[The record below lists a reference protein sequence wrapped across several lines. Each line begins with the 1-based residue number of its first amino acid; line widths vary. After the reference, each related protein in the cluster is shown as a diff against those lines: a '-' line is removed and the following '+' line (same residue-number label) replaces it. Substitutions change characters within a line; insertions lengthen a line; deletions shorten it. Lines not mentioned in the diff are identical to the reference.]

1 MKLLLLTA
9 LSLALAAQNAETRL
23 QKDLAYLA
31 SEALKGRGNG
41 TPELTRAAAFV
52 ARRHRG
58 LGLKPTTV
66 TFPFPA
72 KVEVGSAQ
80 AILGSTPWTLG
91 RDFQPLGASGQGA
104 FDGRPLAF
112 LGYGTRSGSYDEF
125 RGLDLQGRVA
135 VLRRRIPDLP
145 FLAHL
150 SPVERSLT
158 FRLRR
163 LQEAGAAGAL
173 VVEEEDSARPTR
185 IEESS
190 APLTMPALSIRR
202 DLLESLL
209 GLQARFKAIA
219 DTGESQARD
228 GADLPERLKVSLTLR
243 RVEGPVP
250 TVAALVK
257 GRDRGLREEVVVL
270 GAHLDH
276 LGLGERHSL
285 GGAAAFGQ
293 VHPGADDNA
302 SGSALL
308 LELVRRFTRKPAKRP
323 LLALHFG
330 GEEEGLL
337 GSQHWL
343 RNPTVPLPQ
352 LRFMVNFDMV
362 GKLSPAKPALSLG
375 GLGAPKAAVD
385 RAAGLAPAGWTVG
398 RELGASVGGSDHMS
412 FAQAKIPTFFFFT
425 GLHDAYHRPT
435 DTADRIDAKGLA
447 LLADYAERVV
457 RDLAD
462 AEALPPFDP
471 ETAKLPTQARSPMRI
486 AFGTI
491 PDYSPCPEGFRITGV
506 SKGGTAEALGLQGG
520 DILTAFGGRPIKDI
534 QDYMAALGTFAPGDK
549 VVVRWLRQGQPMEG
563 TAVLKGRD

>member
-1 MKLLLLTA
+1 MRLTLLPL
-9 LSLALAAQNAETRL
+9 LSLVLAAQTPEVRL
-23 QKDLAYLA
+23 GRDVAWLA

-52 ARRHRG
+52 AQRHRA
-58 LGLKPTTV
+58 LGLRPTTL
-66 TFPFPA
+66 TFPFPST
-72 KVEVGSAQ
+72 VEVLSAQ
-80 AILGSTPWTLG
+80 ATFGTATWVPG
-91 RDFQPLGASGQGA
+91 RDFQPLGASGQGTLEPR
-104 FDGRPLAF
+104 DLAF
-112 LGYGTRSGSYDEF
+112 LGYGTRSGAYDEF
-125 RGLDLQGRVA
+125 KDLDLKGRVA

-158 FRLRR
+158 YRLRR
-163 LQEAGAAGAL
+163 IQEAGAAAAL
-173 VVEEEDSARPTR
+173 VLEEEDAPRPTR
-185 IEESS
+185 LEEAS
-190 APLTMPALSIRR
+190 APLDIPVLSLRR
-202 DLLESLL
+202 DLLEASFHL
-209 GLQARFKAIA
+209 ADRYAAIA
-219 DTGESQARD
+219 ETGQSQARS
-228 GADLPERLKVSLTLR
+228 GEEVPRVALTLTLR
-243 RVEGPVP
+243 RREGPVP
-250 TVAALVK
+250 TVASLLR
-257 GRDRGLREEVVVL
+257 GRDRKLKGEVVVL

-285 GGAAAFGQ
+285 GGAPAFGQ

-308 LELVRRFTRKPAKRP
+308 LELARRFARRPARRP
-323 LLALHFG
+323 VLALHFG

-343 RNPTVPLPQ
+343 KHPTVPLEQ
-352 LRFMVNFDMV
+352 VRFMGNFDMV
-362 GKLSPAKPALSLG
+362 GRLTPARPALSLG

-385 RAAGLAPAGWTVG
+385 RAAALAPAGWSVG

-412 FAQAKIPTFFFFT
+412 FAQAKVPTFFFFT

-435 DTADRIDAKGLA
+435 DTADRIDPKGLA
-447 LLADYAERVV
+447 LVADYAERVV

-462 AEALPPFDP
+462 AESLPPFDP
-471 ETAKLPTQARSPMRI
+471 DTAKLPAQGRSPMRI

-520 DILTAFGGRPIKDI
+520 DILTSFGGRPLKDI
-534 QDYMAALGTFAPGDK
+534 QDYMAALGTFAPGDR
-549 VVVRWLRQGQPMEG
+549 VVVKWLRQGQPMEG